1 MEFLDTAGVATLW
14 GSVKNHVKSSIDAQ
28 QFKTINGT
36 SIKGAG
42 DIQIDLSLYKVV
54 EVLPTSNIDTTKI
67 YLVKDSAVDN
77 NSYSEYMYVG
87 GKWEKL
93 GDFRSSVDLQPYA
106 KTEYVN
112 NQLATKVDKVAG
124 KGLSTND
131 YTTTEKNKLAG
142 IAANAN
148 NYTLPTATETT
159 LGGIKVDFIP
169 KDGNCLF
176 KVQRDVNG
184 NANTFIPG
192 LKYGD
197 DECLSGVQVSG
208 DSHTSVTYTGNGVT
222 FNDQYGQKVGN
233 IRFRGTN
240 GYFALTSDIPDVYNL
255 CRFNFVNSI
264 SECKSNRINFLFR
277 CPDYMIDLGPFD
289 SYPDG
294 TILLISITNNSIPIK
309 HQSGIWFCEGDE
321 VSANYTAYI
330 YKEGIKLIT
339 KYVGKIHY
347 YSL

>member
-36 SIKGAG
+36 SVKGAG
-42 DIQIDLSLYKVV
+42 DIKIDLSLYKVV

-131 YTTTEKNKLAG
+131 YTTDEKNKLKA
-142 IAANAN
+142 IAAEAN
-148 NYTLPTATETT
+148 KYVHPTYTAHSSGLYKITVDATGHVSSVTLVTKDDITALGIPAQDTVYTLPKASDTEIGGVMIGSDYLVGRDDTAASTRALNSAYDELLSKIQTLENNYNALLVRVIALETQ
-159 LGGIKVDFIP
+159 
-169 KDGNCLF
+169 N
-176 KVQRDVNG
+176 
-184 NANTFIPG
+184 
-192 LKYGD
+192 
-197 DECLSGVQVSG
+197 
-208 DSHTSVTYTGNGVT
+208 
-222 FNDQYGQKVGN
+222 
-233 IRFRGTN
+233 
-240 GYFALTSDIPDVYNL
+240 SDI
-255 CRFNFVNSI
+255 
-264 SECKSNRINFLFR
+264 
-277 CPDYMIDLGPFD
+277 
-289 SYPDG
+289 
-294 TILLISITNNSIPIK
+294 TN
-309 HQSGIWFCEGDE
+309 
-321 VSANYTAYI
+321 
-330 YKEGIKLIT
+330 
-339 KYVGKIHY
+339 
-347 YSL
+347 